1 MKILQTYYFSL
12 STTYIYAI
20 EFRIFPNFEKLY
32 EKKGSNYYQI
42 YYFLNNKKITIKF
55 YAKKINKIIKLVYQQ
70 YNNLNNKKI
79 FIYFS
84 YV

>member
-1 MKILQTYYFSL
+1 MLQTYHFSL
-12 STTYIYAI
+12 STAYIYDI

-32 EKKGSNYYQI
+32 EKKKVQI
-42 YYFLNNKKITIKF
+42 TIKFTTFSTKKKITIKF

>member
-1 MKILQTYYFSL
+1 MPLNLEYFLTLKNYMK
-12 STTYIYAI
+12 
-20 EFRIFPNFEKLY
+20 
-32 EKKGSNYYQI
+32 KKGSNYYQI

-70 YNNLNNKKI
+70 HNNLNNKKI

-84 YV
+84 CV